1 YLHANRMVSHRYS
14 LRFEARF
21 ANITAVLHA
30 ALVADVVEDESA
42 SAVGQ
47 ALHILHKRD
56 GLVDRTAYL
65 KNYLG
70 VLEWCILI
78 SFYHASD
85 TKDVIVNRR
94 GLGVRDQPQGQKG
107 KHCQR

>member
-1 YLHANRMVSHRYS
+1 MVSHRGSAARNS
-14 LRFEARF
+14 LGFEARF
-21 ANITAVLHA
+21 ANSTAVLHA

-47 ALHILHKRD
+47 ALHILQKRD

-65 KNYLG
+65 KNNLG

-78 SFYHASD
+78 SFYNASD
-85 TKDVIVNRR
+85 TKVVIVNRL
-94 GLGVRDQPQGQKG
+94 GLGVRYQPQSLNAMT
-107 KHCQR
+107 